1 MYDCVLVEDDEL
13 VHLTWQIAA
22 ERAGVRLLILPSAE
36 AAVRQ
41 ILSLPSDTPVY
52 IDVRLRGAM
61 SGEQLAQRLHRDG
74 FSRLF
79 LQTGYDPAS
88 IPVQAMPWLQGV
100 VGKEPPWSSPAQTE
114 R

>member
-1 MYDCVLVEDDEL
+1 MYDCVLIEDDGL
-13 VHLTWQIAA
+13 VQLTWQLAA
-22 ERAGVRLLILPSAE
+22 ERAGVRLLTVPSAE
-36 AAVRQ
+36 AALQ
-41 ILSLPSDTPVY
+41 QTAALPRDTPVY

-79 LQTGYDPAS
+79 LQTGYDPES

-100 VGKEPPWSSPAQTE
+100 VGKEPPWSTPAQTK